1 MRHRSGTLPELL
13 RQALASARRQ
23 KDLSQAQLGKLV
35 GLPQT
40 HVSGIETGRIVP
52 RYDTLLDLVRVLDHD
67 LVLVPRDL
75 VPVVE
80 AVLRERRQSVSGE
93 EEKPLYEPDD
103 DEADQDAEPT
113 NKTGR
118 AKERVS

>member
-1 MRHRSGTLPELL
+1 MKNRSGTLPGQL

-52 RYDTLLDLVRVLDHD
+52 RYDTLLDLVRVLNHD

-80 AVLRERRQSVSGE
+80 ALLRERRQSSADE
-93 EEKPLYEPDD
+93 EEKPLYEPDPD
-103 DEADQDAEPT
+103 DAEPNT
-113 NKTGR
+113 EPAPKASR
-118 AKERVS
+118 ARESVS

>member
-1 MRHRSGTLPELL
+1 MKNRSGTLPGQL
-13 RQALASARRQ
+13 RQALSSARRQ
-23 KDLSQAQLGKLV
+23 QDLSQAQLGELV

-52 RYDTLLDLVRVLDHD
+52 RYDTLLDLVRVLRHD

-80 AVLRERRQSVSGE
+80 AVLREHSQSSADE
-93 EEKPLYEPDD
+93 EEKPLYEPDPD
-103 DEADQDAEPT
+103 DAEPDT
-113 NKTGR
+113 EPSPKARR
-118 AKERVS
+118 AKERL

>member
-1 MRHRSGTLPELL
+1 MNNRSGTLPGQL
-13 RQALASARRQ
+13 RKALASARRQ

-52 RYDTLLDLVRVLDHD
+52 RYDTLLDLVRVLHHD

-80 AVLRERRQSVSGE
+80 ALVRERRQSSDDE
-93 EEKPLYEPDD
+93 EEKPLYEPDPDD
-103 DEADQDAEPT
+103 DEPNTDATP
-113 NKTGR
+113 KASR
-118 AKERVS
+118 AKESVS

>member
-1 MRHRSGTLPELL
+1 MSYRSGTLPAQL
-13 RQALASARRQ
+13 RQALSSARRQ
-23 KDLSQAQLGKLV
+23 KGLSQAQLGKLV

-67 LVLVPRDL
+67 LVLVPRNL

-80 AVLRERRQSVSGE
+80 ALLQERGQSSADE

-103 DEADQDAEPT
+103 DAAPGAAPPP
-113 NKTGR
+113 KAYR
-118 AKERVS
+118 ARESGS